1 MKLKKVQNSKTLSC
15 RISIE
20 LESNWKIIES
30 DETDLLRFLG
40 KSLSEIQQN
49 YKLVSYDQID
59 YQDALPFQPIAY
71 RDFML
76 YEQHAIDAARGFVKK
91 YMPYLFP
98 IVNTFE
104 KITKRSFPKLKPSK
118 RYYQYPIYY
127 LGNHL
132 NFITH
137 QQNIAIP
144 VYTKELDYELEI
156 AAIITKPL
164 KNATVEEA
172 LDAISGFAILNDFS
186 ARDVQLDEIKTGFG
200 PMKTKNFGTSIS
212 SVVVSKDEI
221 VSYIDDLKVK
231 VFINDEFITESSTKN
246 KLFSFQKAIAFAS
259 WEEQLHAGEI
269 FGSGTIPT
277 CTGIENGRML
287 KKGDL
292 IRLEVDKM
300 GILSN
305 TVI

>member
-1 MKLKKVQNSKTLSC
+1 MKLKKVQNSKTLSY

-20 LESNWKIIES
+20 LEGNWKIIES

-49 YKLVSYDQID
+49 YKLISYDQID
-59 YQDALPFQPIAY
+59 YQDVLPFQPIAY

-137 QQNIAIP
+137 QQNI
-144 VYTKELDYELEI
+144 V
-156 AAIITKPL
+156 
-164 KNATVEEA
+164 
-172 LDAISGFAILNDFS
+172 SGC
-186 ARDVQLDEIKTGFG
+186 IKWRG
-200 PMKTKNFGTSIS
+200 
-212 SVVVSKDEI
+212 
-221 VSYIDDLKVK
+221 KV
-231 VFINDEFITESSTKN
+231 
-246 KLFSFQKAIAFAS
+246 
-259 WEEQLHAGEI
+259 
-269 FGSGTIPT
+269 
-277 CTGIENGRML
+277 
-287 KKGDL
+287 
-292 IRLEVDKM
+292 
-300 GILSN
+300 
-305 TVI
+305 

>member
-118 RYYQYPIYY
+118 RYYQ
-127 LGNHL
+127 
-132 NFITH
+132 
-137 QQNIAIP
+137 
-144 VYTKELDYELEI
+144 LEI
-156 AAIITKPL
+156 SAIITKTL
-164 KNATVEEA
+164 KNATMEEA
-172 LDAISGFAILNDFS
+172 MDAISGFAILNDFS

-200 PMKTKNFGTSIS
+200 
-212 SVVVSKDEI
+212 
-221 VSYIDDLKVK
+221 
-231 VFINDEFITESSTKN
+231 
-246 KLFSFQKAIAFAS
+246 
-259 WEEQLHAGEI
+259 
-269 FGSGTIPT
+269 
-277 CTGIENGRML
+277 
-287 KKGDL
+287 
-292 IRLEVDKM
+292 
-300 GILSN
+300 
-305 TVI
+305 